1 MIDADVDE
9 EEAALGQGGPDQIE
23 ERRDHEKEES
33 ARRNAAGHRGH
44 RGGLATLGALSLLL
58 SAFLLCELTLLNL
71 RVLYTDTAQLD
82 FVTEQA
88 LRSFILHQEHKSVTV
103 ISASAFTYGLNLL
116 LPGLGQGVNTH
127 DAHRHLRGVERPTH
141 S

>member
-1 MIDADVDE
+1 MALLLLFF
-9 EEAALGQGGPDQIE
+9 EAGSFLPFKLLGGGLVVLRVLALG
-23 ERRDHEKEES
+23 R
-33 ARRNAAGHRGH
+33 
-44 RGGLATLGALSLLL
+44 GLATLGALSLLL

-88 LRSFILHQEHKSVTV
+88 LRSFI
-103 ISASAFTYGLNLL
+103 GLNLL

>member
-1 MIDADVDE
+1 MALLLLFF
-9 EEAALGQGGPDQIE
+9 EAGSFLPFKLLGGGLVVLRVLALG
-23 ERRDHEKEES
+23 R
-33 ARRNAAGHRGH
+33 
-44 RGGLATLGALSLLL
+44 GLATLGALSLLL

-71 RVLYTDTAQLD
+71 RVLNTDTAQLD

-103 ISASAFTYGLNLL
+103 ISTAAFTYGLNLL